1 MQSTQ
6 CGMLDRRIT
15 FGSTDTKI
23 FHDLANSF
31 FIITLFMIDK
41 FKIEQSLLFNIY
53 NSFIYIFLT
62 LILFWSF
69 NSNLKAREIFILD
82 NQTKNN
88 IVHSKFIEFLEDF
101 DEKTTLK
108 QLQNSEWTSTLSSH
122 QAFVQG
128 YWTRTHVFNK
138 LPTTDIGIKH
148 NLNFEKK
155 IILDNSLDKREY
167 LYWRYG
173 KDPYLTDINMGGD
186 FKLVLP
192 KNETTIIY
200 NYFRSKPFNRYYS
213 ANNGLDRIRFT
224 TWNELKNAG
233 IINFLGAICFVAI
246 SFAFAL
252 YYSLIYF
259 VSKGNYI
266 WLCLILFLSST
277 IVFITYPTG
286 FYFDFSLYYTF
297 SGIELSFFS
306 LLFILLLQFFRKI
319 LQLNE
324 SHPRINKMFIS
335 GIIIYSVLFSIY
347 LIESFRWPE
356 GELFNNLLKHPPD
369 NQGAGF
375 IPLPFM
381 VIPFSILL
389 ITVIIISFLRWRK
402 GDATAGYLCLSF
414 SLPFLLLPM
423 YGIFFIFELFG
434 TATSFMVAI
443 SRALFLAM
451 FITFGLA
458 VAQRMND
465 LEKFAMEQQIRLT
478 EAYQRFVPKQ
488 LLSNLKKDSI
498 LDVKL
503 GDQVQK
509 EMSILFSDI
518 RSFTTLSESMTPE
531 QNFKFVNSYLKQMGP
546 LVRENNGYIDKFIG
560 DAIMALF
567 DRSPGDAVKTAVIML
582 RTLSEYNAGRKRAGY
597 NPIKIG
603 IGVNTGIMML
613 GTVGESDRMEGSVI
627 SDAVNLAARLEGL
640 TKLYQTPLLISETTM
655 QHLHKDHFTTRLI
668 DRVSVK
674 GKSDPILVY
683 EVLDAESKNNKEKK
697 ILKLSNFNQAY
708 DLYQKQNFEKALIKF
723 SECFKYID
731 EDTVSK
737 LYIERCKNLISNGW
751 DPQTWDG
758 INYMDTK

>member
-1 MQSTQ
+1 
-6 CGMLDRRIT
+6 
-15 FGSTDTKI
+15 
-23 FHDLANSF
+23 
-31 FIITLFMIDK
+31 MIDK
-41 FKIEQSLLFNIY
+41 LIIKQNYLFNLKYIFIY
-53 NSFIYIFLT
+53 NF
-62 LILFWSF
+62 LILYFFLSF
-69 NSNLKAREIFILD
+69 NENLNAKEVFILD
-82 NQTKNN
+82 NQSKN
-88 IVHSKFIEFLEDF
+88 IIIQGKFIEFLENF
-101 DEKTTLK
+101 DEKTSIE
-108 QLQNSEWTSTLSSH
+108 QLQNEKWSSDLSSH
-122 QAFVQG
+122 QAFVRG
-128 YWTRTHVFNK
+128 YWTRMYVLNNLT
-138 LPTTDIGIKH
+138 TTDIGIKH

-155 IILDNSLDKREY
+155 IILNNSLGIREY
-167 LYWRYG
+167 PYWFYG
-173 KDPYLTDINMGGD
+173 KDTFSSEINMGGD
-186 FKLVLP
+186 FKLFLP
-192 KNETTIIY
+192 KNEITIVY
-200 NYFRSKPFNRYYS
+200 DFFRSKPFNRYYS
-213 ANNGLDRIRFT
+213 ANNGLDRIILT
-224 TWNELKNAG
+224 NWNELKNTE
-233 IINFLGAICFVAI
+233 IINFLGALCFVAI

-277 IVFITYPTG
+277 IVFVTYPTG
-286 FYFDFSLYYTF
+286 FHFDFSLYYTF
-297 SGIELSFFS
+297 SGIELSFYS

-319 LQLNE
+319 LQLDE
-324 SHPRINKMFIS
+324 SHPRINKIFIL
-335 GIIIYSVLFSIY
+335 GIIIYSVLFPIY
-347 LIESFRWPE
+347 TIESFRWPE
-356 GELFNNLLKHPPD
+356 GELFNNLLKFPPD

-434 TATSFMVAI
+434 VATLFMIAI

-465 LEKFAMEQQIRLT
+465 LEKFAMEQQVRLT

-488 LLSNLKKDSI
+488 LLTNLKKDSI

-503 GDQVQK
+503 GDQIQK

-531 QNFKFVNSYLKQMGP
+531 ENFKFVNSYLKHMGP

-567 DRSPGDAVKTAVIML
+567 DRSPEDAVKTAVIML
-582 RTLSEYNAGRKRAGY
+582 ETLSEYNAGRKRAGY
-597 NPIKIG
+597 KPIRIG
-603 IGVNTGIMML
+603 IGVNTGTMML

-640 TKLYQTPLLISETTM
+640 TKLYRTPLLISETTM
-655 QHLHKDHFTTRLI
+655 QHLQKDYFTTRLI

-674 GKSDPILVY
+674 GKNVPILVY

-697 ILKLSNFNQAY
+697 LSQLNTFNQAY
-708 DLYQKQNFEKALIKF
+708 DLYQNQSFEKALIKF
-723 SECFKYID
+723 TECFESFE
-731 EDTVSK
+731 EDKVSK
-737 LYIERCKNLISNGW
+737 LYIDRCNNLISNGW
-751 DPQTWDG
+751 NPQTWDG

>member
-1 MQSTQ
+1 
-6 CGMLDRRIT
+6 
-15 FGSTDTKI
+15 
-23 FHDLANSF
+23 
-31 FIITLFMIDK
+31 MIDK
-41 FKIEQSLLFNIY
+41 LIIKQNYLFNLKYIFIY
-53 NSFIYIFLT
+53 NF
-62 LILFWSF
+62 LILYFFLSF
-69 NSNLKAREIFILD
+69 NENLNAKEVFILD
-82 NQTKNN
+82 NQSKN
-88 IVHSKFIEFLEDF
+88 IIIQGKFIEFLENF
-101 DEKTTLK
+101 DEKTSIE
-108 QLQNSEWTSTLSSH
+108 QLQNEKWSSDLSSH
-122 QAFVQG
+122 QAFVRG
-128 YWTRTHVFNK
+128 YWTRMYVLNNLT
-138 LPTTDIGIKH
+138 TTDIGIKH

-155 IILDNSLDKREY
+155 IILNNSLGIREY
-167 LYWRYG
+167 PYWFYG
-173 KDPYLTDINMGGD
+173 KDTYSSEINMGGD
-186 FKLVLP
+186 FKLFLP
-192 KNETTIIY
+192 KNEITIVY
-200 NYFRSKPFNRYYS
+200 DFFRSKPFNRYYS
-213 ANNGLDRIRFT
+213 ANNGLDRIILT
-224 TWNELKNAG
+224 NWNELKNTE
-233 IINFLGAICFVAI
+233 IINFLGALCFVAI

-277 IVFITYPTG
+277 IVSVTYPTG
-286 FYFDFSLYYTF
+286 FHFDFSLYYTF
-297 SGIELSFFS
+297 SGIELSFYS

-319 LQLNE
+319 LQLDE
-324 SHPRINKMFIS
+324 SHPRINKIFIL
-335 GIIIYSVLFSIY
+335 GIIIYSVLFPIY
-347 LIESFRWPE
+347 IIESFRWPK
-356 GELFNNLLKHPPD
+356 GELFNNLLKFPPD

-389 ITVIIISFLRWRK
+389 ITVIIISFFRWRK

-434 TATSFMVAI
+434 VATLFIIAI
-443 SRALFLAM
+443 SRTLFLAM

-465 LEKFAMEQQIRLT
+465 LEKFAMEQQVRLT

-488 LLSNLKKDSI
+488 LLTNLKKDSI

-503 GDQVQK
+503 GDQIQK

-531 QNFKFVNSYLKQMGP
+531 ENFKFVNSYLKHMGP

-567 DRSPGDAVKTAVIML
+567 DRSPEDAVKTAVIML
-582 RTLSEYNAGRKRAGY
+582 ETLSEYNAGRKRAGY
-597 NPIKIG
+597 KPIRIG
-603 IGVNTGIMML
+603 VGVNTGTMIL

-640 TKLYQTPLLISETTM
+640 TKLYRTPLLISETTM
-655 QHLHKDHFTTRLI
+655 QHLQKDYFTTRLI

-674 GKSDPILVY
+674 GKNDPILVY
-683 EVLDAESKNNKEKK
+683 EVLDAESENNKEKK
-697 ILKLSNFNQAY
+697 LSQLNTFNQAF
-708 DLYQKQNFEKALIKF
+708 DLYQNQSFEKALIKF
-723 SECFKYID
+723 TECFESFE
-731 EDTVSK
+731 EDKVSK
-737 LYIERCKNLISNGW
+737 LYIDRCNNLISNGW
-751 DPQTWDG
+751 NPQTWDG

>member
-1 MQSTQ
+1 
-6 CGMLDRRIT
+6 
-15 FGSTDTKI
+15 
-23 FHDLANSF
+23 
-31 FIITLFMIDK
+31 MIDK
-41 FKIEQSLLFNIY
+41 LIIKQNYLFNLKYIFIY
-53 NSFIYIFLT
+53 NF
-62 LILFWSF
+62 LILYFFLSF
-69 NSNLKAREIFILD
+69 NENLNAKEVFILD
-82 NQTKNN
+82 NQSKN
-88 IVHSKFIEFLEDF
+88 IIIQGKFIEFLENF
-101 DEKTTLK
+101 DEKTSIE
-108 QLQNSEWTSTLSSH
+108 QLQNEKWTSDLSSH
-122 QAFVQG
+122 QAFVRG
-128 YWTRTHVFNK
+128 YWTRMYVLNNLT
-138 LPTTDIGIKH
+138 TTDIGIKH

-155 IILDNSLDKREY
+155 IILNNSLGIREY
-167 LYWRYG
+167 PYWLYG
-173 KDPYLTDINMGGD
+173 KDRFSSEINMGGD
-186 FKLVLP
+186 FKLFLP
-192 KNETTIIY
+192 KNEITIVY
-200 NYFRSKPFNRYYS
+200 DFFRSKPFNRYYS
-213 ANNGLDRIRFT
+213 ANNGLDRIILT
-224 TWNELKNAG
+224 NWNELKNTE
-233 IINFLGAICFVAI
+233 IINFLGALCFVAI

-277 IVFITYPTG
+277 IVFVTYPTG
-286 FYFDFSLYYTF
+286 FHFDFSLYYTF
-297 SGIELSFFS
+297 SGIELSFYS

-319 LQLNE
+319 LQLDE
-324 SHPRINKMFIS
+324 SHPRINKIFIL
-335 GIIIYSVLFSIY
+335 GIIIYSVLFPIY
-347 LIESFRWPE
+347 IIESFRWPE
-356 GELFNNLLKHPPD
+356 GELFNNLLKFPPD

-423 YGIFFIFELFG
+423 YGIFFVFELFG
-434 TATSFMVAI
+434 VATLFMIAI

-465 LEKFAMEQQIRLT
+465 LEKFAMEQQVRLT

-488 LLSNLKKDSI
+488 LLTNLKKDSI

-503 GDQVQK
+503 GDQIQK

-531 QNFKFVNSYLKQMGP
+531 ENFKFVNSYLKHMGP

-567 DRSPGDAVKTAVIML
+567 DRSPEDAVKTAVIML
-582 RTLSEYNAGRKRAGY
+582 ETLSEYNAGRKRAGY
-597 NPIKIG
+597 KPIRIG
-603 IGVNTGIMML
+603 VGVNTGTMIL

-640 TKLYQTPLLISETTM
+640 TKLYRTPLLISETTM
-655 QHLHKDHFTTRLI
+655 QYLQKDYFTTRLI

-674 GKSDPILVY
+674 GKNDPILVY

-697 ILKLSNFNQAY
+697 LSQLNTFNQAY
-708 DLYQKQNFEKALIKF
+708 DLYQNQSFEKALIKF
-723 SECFKYID
+723 TECFESFE
-731 EDTVSK
+731 EDKVSK
-737 LYIERCKNLISNGW
+737 LYIDRCNNLISNGW
-751 DPQTWDG
+751 NPQTWDG

>member
-1 MQSTQ
+1 
-6 CGMLDRRIT
+6 
-15 FGSTDTKI
+15 
-23 FHDLANSF
+23 
-31 FIITLFMIDK
+31 MIDK
-41 FKIEQSLLFNIY
+41 LIIKQNYLFNLKYIFIY
-53 NSFIYIFLT
+53 NF
-62 LILFWSF
+62 LILYFFLSF
-69 NSNLKAREIFILD
+69 NENLNAKEVFILD
-82 NQTKNN
+82 NQSKN
-88 IVHSKFIEFLEDF
+88 IIIQGKFIEFLENF
-101 DEKTTLK
+101 DEKTSIE
-108 QLQNSEWTSTLSSH
+108 QLQNEKWSSDLSSH
-122 QAFVQG
+122 QAFVRG
-128 YWTRTHVFNK
+128 YWTRMYVLNNLT
-138 LPTTDIGIKH
+138 TTDIGIKH

-155 IILDNSLDKREY
+155 IILNNSLGIREY
-167 LYWRYG
+167 PYWFYG
-173 KDPYLTDINMGGD
+173 KDTYSSEINMGGD
-186 FKLVLP
+186 FKLFLP
-192 KNETTIIY
+192 KNEITIVY
-200 NYFRSKPFNRYYS
+200 DFFRSKPFNRYYS
-213 ANNGLDRIRFT
+213 ANNGLDRIILT
-224 TWNELKNAG
+224 NWNELKNTQ
-233 IINFLGAICFVAI
+233 IINFLGALCFVAI

-277 IVFITYPTG
+277 IVSVTYPTG
-286 FYFDFSLYYTF
+286 FHFDFSLYYTF
-297 SGIELSFFS
+297 SGIELSFYS

-319 LQLNE
+319 LQLDE
-324 SHPRINKMFIS
+324 SHPRINKIFIL
-335 GIIIYSVLFSIY
+335 GIIIYLVLFPIY
-347 LIESFRWPE
+347 IIESFRWPE
-356 GELFNNLLKHPPD
+356 GELFNNLLKFPPD

-434 TATSFMVAI
+434 VATLFIIAI
-443 SRALFLAM
+443 SRTLFLAM

-465 LEKFAMEQQIRLT
+465 LEKFAMEQQVRLT

-488 LLSNLKKDSI
+488 LLTNLKKDSI

-503 GDQVQK
+503 GDQIQK

-531 QNFKFVNSYLKQMGP
+531 ENFKFVNSYLKHMGP

-567 DRSPGDAVKTAVIML
+567 DRSPEDAVKTAVIML
-582 RTLSEYNAGRKRAGY
+582 ETLSEYNAGRKRAGY
-597 NPIKIG
+597 KPIRIG
-603 IGVNTGIMML
+603 VGVNTGTMIL

-640 TKLYQTPLLISETTM
+640 TKLYRTPLLISETTM
-655 QHLHKDHFTTRLI
+655 QHLQKDYFKTRLI

-674 GKSDPILVY
+674 VKNYPILVY

-697 ILKLSNFNQAY
+697 LSQLNTFNQAF
-708 DLYQKQNFEKALIKF
+708 DLYQNQSFEKALIKF
-723 SECFKYID
+723 TECFESFE
-731 EDTVSK
+731 EDKVSK
-737 LYIERCKNLISNGW
+737 LYIDRCNNLISNGW
-751 DPQTWDG
+751 NPQTWDG

>member
-1 MQSTQ
+1 
-6 CGMLDRRIT
+6 
-15 FGSTDTKI
+15 
-23 FHDLANSF
+23 
-31 FIITLFMIDK
+31 MIDK
-41 FKIEQSLLFNIY
+41 LIIKQNYLFNLKNIFIY
-53 NSFIYIFLT
+53 NF
-62 LILFWSF
+62 LILYFFLSF
-69 NSNLKAREIFILD
+69 NENLNAKEVFILD
-82 NQTKNN
+82 NQSKN
-88 IVHSKFIEFLEDF
+88 IIIQAKFIEFLENF
-101 DEKTTLK
+101 DEKTSIE
-108 QLQNSEWTSTLSSH
+108 QLQNEKWSSDLSSH
-122 QAFVQG
+122 QAFVRG
-128 YWTRTHVFNK
+128 YWTRMYVLNNLT
-138 LPTTDIGIKH
+138 TTDIGIKH

-155 IILDNSLDKREY
+155 IILNNSLGIREY
-167 LYWRYG
+167 PYWFYG
-173 KDPYLTDINMGGD
+173 KDTYSSEINMGGD
-186 FKLVLP
+186 FKLFLP
-192 KNETTIIY
+192 KNEITIVY
-200 NYFRSKPFNRYYS
+200 DFFRSKPFNRYYS
-213 ANNGLDRIRFT
+213 ANNGLDRIILT
-224 TWNELKNAG
+224 NWNELKNTE
-233 IINFLGAICFVAI
+233 IINFLGALCFVAI

-277 IVFITYPTG
+277 IVFVTYPTG
-286 FYFDFSLYYTF
+286 FHFDFSLYYTF
-297 SGIELSFFS
+297 SGIELSFYS

-319 LQLNE
+319 LQLDE
-324 SHPRINKMFIS
+324 SHPRINKIFIL
-335 GIIIYSVLFSIY
+335 GIIIYSVLFPIY
-347 LIESFRWPE
+347 IIESFRWPE
-356 GELFNNLLKHPPD
+356 GELFNNLLKFPPD

-434 TATSFMVAI
+434 VATLFMIAI

-465 LEKFAMEQQIRLT
+465 LEKFAMEQQVRLT

-488 LLSNLKKDSI
+488 LLTNLKKDSI

-503 GDQVQK
+503 GDQIQK

-531 QNFKFVNSYLKQMGP
+531 ENFKFVNSYLKHMGP

-567 DRSPGDAVKTAVIML
+567 DRSPEDAVKTAVIML
-582 RTLSEYNAGRKRAGY
+582 ETLSEYNAGRKRAGY
-597 NPIKIG
+597 KPIRIG
-603 IGVNTGIMML
+603 VGVNTGTMIL

-640 TKLYQTPLLISETTM
+640 TKLYRTPLLISETTM
-655 QHLHKDHFTTRLI
+655 QHLQKDYFTTRLI

-674 GKSDPILVY
+674 GKNVPILVY

-697 ILKLSNFNQAY
+697 LSQLNTFNQAY
-708 DLYQKQNFEKALIKF
+708 DLYQNQSFEKALIKF
-723 SECFKYID
+723 TECFESFE
-731 EDTVSK
+731 EDKVSK
-737 LYIERCKNLISNGW
+737 LYIDRCNNLISNGW
-751 DPQTWDG
+751 NPQTWDG